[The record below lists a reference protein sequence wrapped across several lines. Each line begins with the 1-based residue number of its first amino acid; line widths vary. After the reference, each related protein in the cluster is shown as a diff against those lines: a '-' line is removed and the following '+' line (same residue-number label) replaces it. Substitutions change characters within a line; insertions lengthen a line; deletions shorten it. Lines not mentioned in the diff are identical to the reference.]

1 MTKMRHIYYIILACY
16 LLASCQVN
24 NRQLSNALKVAG
36 DNRLELEAVLDHYKN
51 NPEKLAA
58 ARFLIENMPAHRSYK
73 GDEIH
78 QYYEIAKDVLASGL
92 SPVEQRDSLLYVSDY
107 MFPGLEDRTVS
118 DIRVIKSDFLIR
130 SIDQAFDEWKNR
142 PWAQHVTFDQFCEWL
157 LPYKVVELQEMDS
170 WRDTLSTFF
179 T

>member
-1 MTKMRHIYYIILACY
+1 MKIESQVLLLLCDMRVKFCNFFLCFAFSFFYCAC
-16 LLASCQVN
+16 C
-24 NRQLSNALKVAG
+24 NRDIKNALKYSG
-36 DNRLELEAVLDHYKN
+36 DNRPELEAVLSHYKG

-78 QYYEIAKDVLASGL
+78 QYYEIAKKVLSSGL

-142 PWAQHVTFDQFCEWL
+142 PWAQHVTL
-157 LPYKVVELQEMDS
+157 Y
-170 WRDTLSTFF
+170 
-179 T
+179 